1 MQGTKVLD
9 RTTKHT
15 ESQDLFH
22 QNINLS
28 QNLSYE
34 SGLVHPWTFGDTI
47 ESWKKN
53 TVDYNYTVQKFKN
66 VMYIYLSFQ
75 TTHELKKKGEIDIDE
90 SAFKD

>member
-1 MQGTKVLD
+1 MLD
-9 RTTKHT
+9 RTTKHS

-34 SGLVHPWTFGDTI
+34 SALLSSTPVDIRRHNRI
-47 ESWKKN
+47 VKKN
-53 TVDYNYTVQKFKN
+53 TVDYNYTIKEFKD

-75 TTHELKKKGEIDIDE
+75 TTHELKKKGEINIDE
-90 SAFKD
+90 SAIKN